1 MNILYIAYSCKPN
14 KGSEEKIGW
23 NIPVVAAKYHN
34 VFVVTK
40 LEHKEPIEAYL
51 KENHIDNIKFF
62 YVDIN
67 NIYKKIF
74 KGIMYSRRL
83 NIWHKNAYPVV
94 KEICKKEKIDIIHQI
109 TPIEFRSI
117 GDYGDIENT
126 KFVCGPLGG
135 GEFMPPSFKVY
146 AKGNLFVER
155 AREML
160 NDRAKA
166 KFSSTGKLS
175 KCDYIM
181 FANRETQQYLSDL
194 TRSIKT
200 KLYFDNGISEDDISK
215 SVKKANNKL
224 TILVAGRLAY
234 RKGHLFLLDVLK
246 DLDKHFDYECRIIG
260 EGPMEKKLKKKVSM
274 YGLSDKV
281 VFTGRIPFEQ
291 MTKEYENASVFVM
304 PSIRET
310 TGAVL
315 LESMANG
322 IPLVTIDKFGGPVLF
337 DNSSAYLYSGNSL
350 DEYKESLKNILLQC
364 ANDPQTLLSKGEK
377 LKALAHNHTWQS
389 KINFYNTVYDSVIN
403 NQENI

>member
-1 MNILYIAYSCKPN
+1 MNILYIAFSCQPN

-23 NIPVVAAKYHN
+23 NIPLEASKYHK
-34 VFVVTK
+34 VFVITREEQREKIEEYTK
-40 LEHKEPIEAYL
+40 QHNLHNISFHY
-51 KENHIDNIKFF
+51 IDIHP
-62 YVDIN
+62 
-67 NIYKKIF
+67 IYKKVF
-74 KGIMYSRRL
+74 KGPLVSLKL
-83 NIWHKNAYPVV
+83 NEMHKKALPVA

-126 KFVCGPLGG
+126 RFVCGPLGG
-135 GEFMPPSFKVY
+135 GEYMPDSFKVY
-146 AKGNLFVER
+146 AKSNLLVEK
-155 AREML
+155 ARKML
-160 NDRAKA
+160 NNRAKA
-166 KFSSTGKLS
+166 KYRSSSKLK

-181 FANRETQQYLSDL
+181 FANHETQQFLKEL
-194 TRSIKT
+194 TSGVKS
-200 KLYFDNGISEDDISK
+200 KLYFDNGISESEIITK
-215 SVKKANNKL
+215 QKQQKNKL

-246 DLDKHFDYECRIIG
+246 DMDKSFDYECRIIG
-260 EGPMEKKLKKKVSM
+260 EGPMEKKLKDKVTE

-281 VFTGRIPFEQ
+281 VFTGRIPFQQ

-322 IPLVTIDKFGGPVLF
+322 VPLVTINKFGGPVLF
-337 DNSSAYLYSGNSL
+337 DNSSAFLYSGNSL
-350 DEYKESLKNILLQC
+350 DEYKESLKNILMQC
-364 ANDPQTLLSKGEK
+364 ANDPQMLVAKGEK
-377 LKALAHNHTWQS
+377 LKKLALCHTWQN
-389 KINFYNTVYDSVIN
+389 KINFYNSVYDSVFD